1 MYLTHLTYGTIFI
14 VYFNIGAVNMKKQFI
29 AVEGPIGVGKSSLAH
44 KLSQTY
50 KYYEEKEIIT
60 ENPFLSD
67 FYEDISKW
75 SFQTE
80 MFFLCNRYKQ
90 FQDLALIENGIVSD
104 YHIYKN
110 KIFANNTL
118 TTTEYNKFSRIY
130 DILTEDLEMPNMIIF
145 LDDDL
150 ATLKSRIAHR
160 NRSFEHQIADDYLLN
175 LKRDYNDYYES
186 LKNDGERVI
195 RIDTTHLDFMKY
207 ENDYNYILEL
217 VKPLIGGH
225 EHE

>member
-1 MYLTHLTYGTIFI
+1 
-14 VYFNIGAVNMKKQFI
+14 MKKQFI

-118 TTTEYNKFSRIY
+118 TTTKYNKFSRIY

-145 LDDDL
+145 LDADL

>member
-1 MYLTHLTYGTIFI
+1 
-14 VYFNIGAVNMKKQFI
+14 MKKQFI

-44 KLSQTY
+44 KLSQTFN
-50 KYYEEKEIIT
+50 YYEEKEIVN

-90 FQDLALIENGIVSD
+90 FQDLEAISTGIVSD

-118 TTTEYNKFSRIY
+118 TPSEFDKFSRIY
-130 DILTEDLEMPNMIIF
+130 DILTEDLEMPNAIIF
-145 LDDDL
+145 LDADL
-150 ATLKSRIAHR
+150 EVLKKRIALR
-160 NRSFEHQIADDYLLN
+160 NRSFEHQIEDDYLLN
-175 LKRDYNDYYES
+175 LKRDYNAYYRS
-186 LKNDGERVI
+186 LKADGESVI
-195 RIDTTHLDFMKY
+195 RIDTTDLDFMKQ
-207 ENDYNYILEL
+207 ENDYNYILDL
-217 VKPLIGGH
+217 VQPLIGGKDD
-225 EHE
+225 E

>member
-1 MYLTHLTYGTIFI
+1 
-14 VYFNIGAVNMKKQFI
+14 
-29 AVEGPIGVGKSSLAH
+29 
-44 KLSQTY
+44 
-50 KYYEEKEIIT
+50 
-60 ENPFLSD
+60 
-67 FYEDISKW
+67 
-75 SFQTE
+75 
-80 MFFLCNRYKQ
+80 
-90 FQDLALIENGIVSD
+90 
-104 YHIYKN
+104 
-110 KIFANNTL
+110 
-118 TTTEYNKFSRIY
+118 
-130 DILTEDLEMPNMIIF
+130 
-145 LDDDL
+145 
-150 ATLKSRIAHR
+150 IAHR

>member
-1 MYLTHLTYGTIFI
+1 
-14 VYFNIGAVNMKKQFI
+14 MKKQFI

-44 KLSQTY
+44 KLSQTFN
-50 KYYEEKEIIT
+50 YYEEKEIVN

-90 FQDLALIENGIVSD
+90 FQDLEAISTGIVSD

-118 TTTEYNKFSRIY
+118 TPSEFDKFSRIY
-130 DILTEDLEMPNMIIF
+130 DILTEDLEMPNVIIF
-145 LDDDL
+145 LDADL
-150 ATLKSRIAHR
+150 EILKKRIALR
-160 NRSFEHQIADDYLLN
+160 NRSFEHQIEDDYLLN
-175 LKRDYNDYYES
+175 LKRDYNAYYRS
-186 LKNDGERVI
+186 LKADGESVI
-195 RIDTTHLDFMKY
+195 RIDTTDLDFMKQ
-207 ENDYNYILEL
+207 ENDYNYILDL
-217 VKPLIGGH
+217 VQPLIGGKDD
-225 EHE
+225 E